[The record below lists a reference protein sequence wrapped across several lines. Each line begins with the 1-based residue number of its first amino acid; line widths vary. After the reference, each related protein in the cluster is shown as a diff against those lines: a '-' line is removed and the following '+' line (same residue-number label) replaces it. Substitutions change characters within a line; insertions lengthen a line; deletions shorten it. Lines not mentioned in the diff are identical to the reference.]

1 MMENHSDTLG
11 HHQWHVGRS
20 ALIGWIKALLMLV
33 MLVTLGSISLGTPAT
48 KSNIGAAKIQV
59 QQLESAID
67 TYSATTQQSPSGLID
82 LLDPPRDPKARKGWA
97 GPYLK
102 RNKESLIDPWG
113 NPYQYAVHGYMN
125 QNSYDLWSLGTDGR
139 NGTEDDIGNWK

>member
-1 MMENHSDTLG
+1 MENHSDTLC
-11 HHQWHVGRS
+11 HHHVQNGRS
-20 ALIGWIKALLMLV
+20 DVIGWIKALLVLV

-48 KSNIGAAKIQV
+48 KSKIGAAKTQL

-67 TYSATTQQSPSGLID
+67 TYSVTTQPLPSGLID

-102 RNKESLIDPWG
+102 SNKDSLIDPWG
-113 NPYQYAVHGYMN
+113 NPYQFAVQGFMN
-125 QNSYDLWSLGTDGR
+125 QGSYDVWSLGPDGH
-139 NGTEDDIGNWK
+139 NGTEDEIGNWK